1 MKKYLQAALVS
12 DALSLGSHWVYNQGK
27 IARLYPDGV
36 HQFDDP
42 QSQYHPNRKA
52 GQFTHYGDQA
62 NWLAASIEK
71 NGGFTLETWK
81 QDWLAAIK
89 SYDGFLDIA
98 SKETLASGGDSPSGS
113 NDLGGASR
121 IAPLL
126 DTDLG
131 LDDLISAVRTQT
143 EFTHGDLGVS
153 DAAEFF
159 ARAVRAIESG
169 ATFPDAFQT
178 ASTASHSKEFNYAEA
193 LQTATSL
200 GDDVLAVST
209 GLGLTCHLPEAFP
222 LTLYLTLRP
231 GATFESAIS
240 ENALCGGDTSA
251 RAMLI
256 ALLFAAR
263 DGEVGASLAA
273 GFTPSSTS
281 TPAAA
286 SIVKVGENRVT
297 IGRLAGILDMPEGAP
312 KAFAIF
318 AHCFTCGKDFL
329 PGTRVSRGLA
339 KKGIATLRI
348 DFAGL
353 GKSSGKFQE
362 SSFLTNLDDLYE
374 AADWLA
380 THHEAPTLLVG
391 HSLGGAAVLAAAS
404 KISGIRAVATIGAPA
419 EPEHVQHLFADAI
432 PEIEKSGE
440 AEVKLGGRPFR
451 IGKKFIDD
459 FKQHQQLETLSK
471 MTGVETLIMHSPTDA
486 TVGLKNAGLIYSAL
500 QHPKSFISLTG
511 ADHLLTD
518 PDDAQYV
525 VDLIST
531 WSHRALSR
539 PTKPTTSNTET
550 QSAL

>member
-12 DALSLGSHWVYNQGK
+12 DALSLGPHWIYNQGK

-42 QSQYHPNRKA
+42 KSSYHPNRKA
-52 GQFTHYGDQA
+52 GQFTHYGDQTS
-62 NWLAASIEK
+62 WLADSIEK
-71 NGGFTLETWK
+71 HGGFTLETWK
-81 QDWLAAIK
+81 QDWLVSIK
-89 SYDGFLDIA
+89 KYDGFLDKA
-98 SKETLASGGDSPSGS
+98 SQETLATGGESPSGS

-126 DTDLG
+126 DAG
-131 LDDLISAVRTQT
+131 LELDELIVAVRAQT

-159 ARAVRAIESG
+159 VRAAHAIEGG
-169 ATFPDAFQT
+169 ASFIEAFET
-178 ASTASHSKEFNYAEA
+178 ASTTSHSHALNYAES
-193 LQTATSL
+193 LQSVTSL
-200 GDDVLAVST
+200 GDDFLAVSS
-209 GLGLTCHLPEAFP
+209 GLGLTCYLPEAFP
-222 LTLYLTLRP
+222 LTLYLALRP
-231 GATFESAIS
+231 GATFESAMS

-251 RAMLI
+251 RAMVL

-263 DGEVGASLAA
+263 DGEVGAVLAA
-273 GFTPSSTS
+273 NLTGSA
-281 TPAAA
+281 PA
-286 SIVKVGENRVT
+286 IKPGENQMK
-297 IGRLAGILDMPEGAP
+297 IGNLAGILDMPEGTP

-348 DFAGL
+348 DFTGL

-362 SSFLTNLDDLYE
+362 SSFLTNVDDLIA
-374 AADWLA
+374 AADWLS
-380 THHEAPTLLVG
+380 TYHEAPTLLVG

-404 KISGIRAVATIGAPA
+404 KIEGIKAVATIGAPA
-419 EPEHVQHLFADAI
+419 EPEHVQNLFAAAI

-440 AEVKLGGRPFR
+440 AEVKLAGRPFR
-451 IGKKFIDD
+451 IGRRFLDD
-459 FKQHQQLETLSK
+459 FKQHRQLETLSK
-471 MTGVETLIMHSPTDA
+471 MTGVETLIMHAPADE

-500 QHPKSFISLTG
+500 QHPKSFISLSG
-511 ADHLLTD
+511 ANHLITD
-518 PDDAQYV
+518 PNDAQYV

-531 WSHRALSR
+531 WSSRALGQ
-539 PTKPTTSNTET
+539 SNK
-550 QSAL
+550 